1 MKIVRL
7 NSHKLDKYNTIKES
21 ENMNTNVELTLKW
34 NDFSETS
41 ELSQDR
47 FNEIMLD
54 IDKDEILSIELQDNI
69 LKVTVSN
76 FELYLEAYGKEYR
89 CKAIPKSYE
98 YN

>member
-1 MKIVRL
+1 
-7 NSHKLDKYNTIKES
+7 
-21 ENMNTNVELTLKW
+21 MNTNVELTLKW

-41 ELSQDR
+41 ELSQDK

-76 FELYLEAYGKEYR
+76 FELYLEAMEKNTDVKQFLSLTNTIKEKYGLDKEDVIELIER
-89 CKAIPKSYE
+89 FD
-98 YN
+98 